1 MILSSGRNNIAYT
14 WHRPS
19 SRFIE
24 KPPEKRSGK
33 WVGDGNCD
41 FFMWADSCIS
51 PLTPAELA
59 SIKKEE
65 KRLAKIRKEKEEMIK
80 KEND

>member
-1 MILSSGRNNIAYT
+1 MKGVDASGGPSDGKITSGVTSYQQALNLAKSGRNNIAYT

-41 FFMWADSCIS
+41 FFMWAD
-51 PLTPAELA
+51 
-59 SIKKEE
+59 
-65 KRLAKIRKEKEEMIK
+65 
-80 KEND
+80 